1 MTQTLRKI
9 TIRAES
15 YRLIKPFTISRGYK
29 NTADVV
35 VVEINDGALTGRG
48 ECVPYA
54 RYGETLE
61 SVTAEIETIRPM
73 LEGSTAG
80 LNATSNH
87 PLNRD
92 DLQTAMHPGAARNAI
107 DCALWDLE
115 AKQNKQT
122 VPDRLTLHPRPLSS
136 AVTVTLDTP
145 AKMAQVAKQEAA
157 KQVSHQS
164 SDKNKLVKIKLGG
177 ADGIAAD
184 IGRLSA
190 IRDAVP
196 EAALIVDVNEGW
208 HPRDIVSHVEA
219 LKSFNIDLIEQP
231 LPADNDDILKDIDLP
246 FCADESVHDS
256 SDLYHLNPGY
266 TCVNIKLDKTG
277 GLTEALKML
286 HLARDK
292 NLKVMVGCMVASSL
306 SMMPAY
312 YLGLQADYVDLD
324 GPLWLE
330 KDHENGLVYSQ
341 GEIIL
346 PTTPLWGWD

>member
-9 TIRAES
+9 KIRAES
-15 YRLIKPFTISRGYK
+15 HRLIKPFTISRGQK

-35 VVEINDGALTGRG
+35 VVEINYGSFTGRG

-61 SVTAEIETIRPM
+61 SVTAEIETIKPM
-73 LEGSTAG
+73 LEGS
-80 LNATSNH
+80 SNK
-87 PLNRD
+87 LERLFTRD

-115 AKQNKQT
+115 AQQSGQT
-122 VPDRLTLHPRPLSS
+122 VPDRLGLKPRPLPS

-145 AKMAQVAKQEAA
+145 AKMAKAA
-157 KQVSHQS
+157 KQLMHNS
-164 SDKNKLVKIKLGG
+164 STKNLPVKVKLGG
-177 ADGIAAD
+177 ADGFAAD

-196 EAALIVDVNEGW
+196 VATLIVDVNEGW
-208 HPRDIVSHVEA
+208 KPHDIISHVEA
-219 LKSFNIDLIEQP
+219 LRSFNIDLIEQP
-231 LPADNDDILKDIDLP
+231 LPADNDEIIKDIDLP

-256 SDLYHLNPGY
+256 TDLSHLNPGY
-266 TCVNIKLDKTG
+266 HCVNIKLDKTG
-277 GLTEALKML
+277 GLTEALKM
-286 HLARDK
+286 HQLAREK

-312 YLGLQADYVDLD
+312 FLGLEADYVDLD
-324 GPLWLE
+324 GPIWLE
-330 KDHENGLVYSQ
+330 NDRENGLQYPHD
-341 GEIIL
+341 EILL
-346 PTTPLWGWD
+346 PSRPLWGWG

>member
-1 MTQTLRKI
+1 MTQTIRKI
-9 TIRAES
+9 KIRAES
-15 YRLIKPFTISRGYK
+15 HRLVKPFTISRGQK

-35 VVEINDGALTGRG
+35 VVEINDGVRTGQG

-61 SVTAEIETIRPM
+61 SVTAEIETIKPM
-73 LEGSTAG
+73 LEGR
-80 LNATSNH
+80 SNKLKH
-87 PLNRD
+87 PFTRD

-115 AKQNKQT
+115 GQQSGLT
-122 VPDRLTLHPRPLSS
+122 VPHRLGLQPRPLPS

-145 AKMAQVAKQEAA
+145 AKMAQAA
-157 KQVSHQS
+157 KQLMHNTSK
-164 SDKNKLVKIKLGG
+164 KNQLVKVKLGG
-177 ADGIAAD
+177 ADGFAAD

-190 IRDAVP
+190 IRDAMP
-196 EAALIVDVNEGW
+196 EATLIIDVNEGW
-208 HPRDIVSHVEA
+208 KPLDIISHVDA

-231 LPADNDDILKDIDLP
+231 LPADNDEILKDINLP

-256 SDLYHLNPGY
+256 NDLVHLNPGY
-266 TCVNIKLDKTG
+266 DCVNIKLDKTG

-286 HLARDK
+286 HLAREK

-312 YLGLQADYVDLD
+312 FLGLQADDVELD
-324 GPLWLE
+324 GPIWLE
-330 KDHENGLVYSQ
+330 KDRVNGLQYSHE
-341 GEIIL
+341 EIVL
-346 PTTPLWGWD
+346 PARPLWGWD